1 MTAKIIPVPNSV
13 KNNLTGRRF
22 GRWTVLGYTGALSG
36 KSTWLCRCD
45 CGREGVVQGSQL
57 TGGHSLSCGCRRS
70 ENMAFL
76 KHGRSRTPEHNAWK
90 AMNRRCHTPTNAQ
103 YPNYGGRGI
112 KVCRRWRDS
121 FEAFYSDMGPRPS
134 DEHSLDRIDNDGD
147 YEPGNCRWATRVEQ
161 GNNRRTNRPITYK
174 GQTRTVSEWAAI
186 TGLSEEVIL
195 YRLKSGW
202 TADRALTEPLRPS
215 RR

>member
-1 MTAKIIPVPNSV
+1 
-13 KNNLTGRRF
+13 
-22 GRWTVLGYTGALSG
+22 
-36 KSTWLCRCD
+36 
-45 CGREGVVQGSQL
+45 
-57 TGGHSLSCGCRRS
+57 
-70 ENMAFL
+70 
-76 KHGRSRTPEHNAWK
+76 
-90 AMNRRCHTPTNAQ
+90 
-103 YPNYGGRGI
+103 
-112 KVCRRWRDS
+112 
-121 FEAFYSDMGPRPS
+121 MGPRPS
-134 DEHSLDRIDNDGD
+134 GEHSLDRIDNDGD

-161 GNNRRTNRPITYK
+161 GNNRRTNRPITCK